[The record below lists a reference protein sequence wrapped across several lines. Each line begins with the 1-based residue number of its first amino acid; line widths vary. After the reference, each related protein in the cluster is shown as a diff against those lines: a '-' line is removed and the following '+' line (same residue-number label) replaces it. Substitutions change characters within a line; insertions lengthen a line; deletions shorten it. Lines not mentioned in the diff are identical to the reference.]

1 MSRSSI
7 SNRLTAAAWQLAQTF
22 WVGGLVLLHFLVLPA
37 LERVGLAS
45 LLVEDLSDRL
55 KPLLVGIALGC
66 ALLQALLLIQV
77 QGWGVVWRDLRGQL
91 LLAVL
96 GLAGLYFAIGD
107 WLPQAAWWLQFVYL
121 LLAFCGLWL
130 VLQPLP
136 DGRQAEVI
144 EARRARH

>member
-1 MSRSSI
+1 MSKSFT
-7 SNRLTAAAWQLAQTF
+7 SNRLAAAAWQLAQTF
-22 WVGGLVLLHFLVLPA
+22 WVGGLVVLHFLVLPA

-66 ALLQALLLIQV
+66 ALLQALLLMQV
-77 QGWGVVWRDLRGQL
+77 QGWGALWRDARGQL

-96 GLAGLYFAIGD
+96 GLAGLYFAFGH

-136 DGRQAEVI
+136 DGRQAEMS